1 MPVACPAPIGA
12 DRVRTRKET
21 MRKICVFV
29 GSRAN
34 YSSIKSVMRAIKANP
49 SLQLQLVLGA
59 SAMLD
64 RFGKIDELIRKDGFQ
79 PDYTF
84 HNIIEGENPTTM
96 AKSTGLGTIE
106 MAMILDNLKPD
117 FLVVVGDRFEVM
129 AATIAAA
136 YMNIAVVHT
145 MGGEVTGTIDESIR
159 HAITKFAHI
168 HFPAN
173 EDARQRIIR
182 MGEDPEFVFNV
193 GCPRIDLVAE
203 ELEKDSYHELSDL
216 FAKFGGVGKDF
227 DLRKPYLL
235 VSQHPV
241 TTEYGSNRS
250 QIEQTIGAL
259 EKLKLPTIML
269 WPNADAGSDDI
280 SKGIRTYREKN
291 RPEWLHVFKNLP
303 TSIYIHLMNT
313 TACLVGNS
321 SSGIREGVFIGT
333 PVVNIGTRQNKRQR
347 SANVL
352 DVEYET
358 GSILAG
364 IKRQLETGKRP
375 RDLLY
380 GDGKAGTKIGEI
392 LAKVQPRIQKVITY

>member
-1 MPVACPAPIGA
+1 
-12 DRVRTRKET
+12 

-34 YSSIKSVMRAIKANP
+34 YSSIKSVMRAVQGRDGLK
-49 SLQLQLVLGA
+49 LQVVLGA
-59 SAMLD
+59 SALLD
-64 RFGKIDELIRKDGFQ
+64 RFGKIDELIRKDGFK

-106 MAMILDNLKPD
+106 MSMILDNLKPD
-117 FLVVVGDRFEVM
+117 VLVVVGDRFEVM

-136 YMNIAVVHT
+136 YMNITVAHT

-173 EDARQRIIR
+173 EDSRQRIIR
-182 MGEDPEFVFNV
+182 MGEDPDFVFNV

-203 ELEKDSYHELSDL
+203 ELRKDSYQELSGL
-216 FAKFGGVGKDF
+216 FARHGGVGVGEF
-227 DLRKPYLL
+227 DLHKPFLL

-241 TTEYGSNRS
+241 TTEYGNNRG
-250 QIEQTIGAL
+250 QIEQTLEAL
-259 EKLKLPTIML
+259 SRLKMPTLML

-280 SKGIRTYREKN
+280 SKGIRTYRERH

-303 TSIYIHLMNT
+303 TPVYIHLMNT

-333 PVVNIGTRQNKRQR
+333 PVVNIGTRQNRRMR
-347 SANVL
+347 SDNVL
-352 DVEYET
+352 DVDYDS
-358 GSILAG
+358 GSIQDGIRKQLAAG
-364 IKRQLETGKRP
+364 RRP
-375 RDLLY
+375 RDLMY
-380 GDGKAGTKIGEI
+380 GDGTAGTRIADI
-392 LAKVQPRIQKVITY
+392 LERVHPRVQKVITY